1 MALDDTC
8 SDFFSLLDLTP
19 KARPPDRRLN
29 GCTGARSDFSCSIL
43 IATPITTANV
53 DCALRRHSRRLGSP
67 RHGGHLSTIAAV
79 ARALLDDGNYFP
91 GSPQSDEAARW
102 LNIVVDDIK
111 STTSLTTSS

>member
-43 IATPITTANV
+43 IATPIRQQTLI
-53 DCALRRHSRRLGSP
+53 ALCDAILGDWEAPAMAVIFQRLLRLREHYSMMA
-67 RHGGHLSTIAAV
+67 TIFPV
-79 ARALLDDGNYFP
+79 ARKAMRPHAG
-91 GSPQSDEAARW
+91 
-102 LNIVVDDIK
+102 
-111 STTSLTTSS
+111 